1 MTTSEMIKE
10 LSKQMNISVSEL
22 SRMIGQSPQNFNKK
36 MQRETVTLSELLKI
50 ADVLEVE
57 FEQAYILQ
65 SGDKICV
72 NSKKKREGDN
82 A

>member
-1 MTTSEMIKE
+1 MTTSQMIKE
-10 LSKQMNISVSEL
+10 LCKQVNISVSEL
-22 SRMIGQSPQNFNKK
+22 SRRIGQSPQNFNKK